1 MREIPR
7 PQETYRHFK
16 GNMYQIVAI
25 AKHSET
31 LEELVIYQAMYDD
44 FQVYARPLN
53 MFLEKVDRE
62 KYPDVSQEY
71 RFEKVSV
78 QEECLDPLVAE
89 FLDASTHEE
98 RLHILSAL
106 HPRITEQMLLTMS
119 IVVGVEL
126 KARDV
131 QEQYEE
137 LKRCLL
143 TLDKYEIQR

>member
-53 MFLEKVDRE
+53 MFIEKVDRE

>member
-1 MREIPR
+1 MIPKNNEI
-7 PQETYRHFK
+7 YRHFK